1 MKDKKKIKRRT
12 YLDIG
17 KREKVKDYKDKRT
30 KDGERF
36 QENIVE
42 KKSKLNNF
50 EREIKSTDKK
60 GGLSLS
66 QKQIEKHRAKEER
79 TGDSNNLEKITT
91 ESSQVKEVIIE
102 EKNLDIGARIKTS
115 NFLNKRI
122 HEKDRF
128 DDSIIKKQ
136 TKLKDRDTKA
146 TIKKDDEYKDREGDD
161 KS

>member
-60 GGLSLS
+60 VDFLYL
-66 QKQIEKHRAKEER
+66 
-79 TGDSNNLEKITT
+79 
-91 ESSQVKEVIIE
+91 
-102 EKNLDIGARIKTS
+102 KNK
-115 NFLNKRI
+115 
-122 HEKDRF
+122 
-128 DDSIIKKQ
+128 
-136 TKLKDRDTKA
+136 
-146 TIKKDDEYKDREGDD
+146 
-161 KS
+161 

>member
-91 ESSQVKEVIIE
+91 ESRQVKEVIIE
-102 EKNLDIGARIKTS
+102 EKNLDIGARVMALMSRKKNAVVCHGSIPGNQYCTYTATAVSSDMPTS
-115 NFLNKRI
+115 TY
-122 HEKDRF
+122 
-128 DDSIIKKQ
+128 SIQ
-136 TKLKDRDTKA
+136 
-146 TIKKDDEYKDREGDD
+146 
-161 KS
+161 